1 MGYFLFIYNALIGV
15 FSIFKRVLFSLLIG
29 TLLIARMDY
38 VVLMRG
44 FEFLDSGNAAAQQLF
59 RCPIVTKKMSHVKAE
74 MHQIHFRLGLHLGR
88 RWGSIRYLRRSSRSP
103 SRLGRAWPSPFL
115 THRRLRPLGLDAFG
129 VEISS
134 SRLCLSSNST
144 PAYNRLLAVFR
155 VFD

>member
-74 MHQIHFRLGLHLGR
+74 MHQIHFRLGL
-88 RWGSIRYLRRSSRSP
+88 
-103 SRLGRAWPSPFL
+103 
-115 THRRLRPLGLDAFG
+115 RLRPCWGSLQCWPDTLAAMPYFYNNNNNNNPICKAPECQKTSVALKGKGKDDLH
-129 VEISS
+129 
-134 SRLCLSSNST
+134 ST
-144 PAYNRLLAVFR
+144 IHIVFMY
-155 VFD
+155 